1 MTNQEK
7 LDIAYRLIL
16 EVFLEVETKPEFPLY
31 VFQSMDKVLD
41 DLDYI
46 KREFE

>member
-7 LDIAYRLIL
+7 IALAFKL
-16 EVFLEVETKPEFPLY
+16 TQEVFLEVEKKPDCSQYLY
-31 VFQSMDKVLD
+31 ESLDKVLD

-46 KREFE
+46 KREV